1 MLKIIEFTVDN
12 FPIFDRMASNV
23 FAAADS
29 NHGYKLLAVG
39 REIASV
45 LVGEHSTLLAPF
57 SYQSFESGDLHPVS
71 NSPYP
76 WS

>member
-23 FAAADS
+23 FIAADS

-45 LVGEHSTLLAPF
+45 LIGDHSTLLAPF
-57 SYQSFESGDLHPVS
+57 NYHR
-71 NSPYP
+71 YP
-76 WS
+76 LYEQLITDY